1 MASNTGAVLRD
12 QKIIDELTK
21 GADLTNPT
29 DIEKVYKALLNGN
42 YIFESNVGRD
52 FDDEIY
58 ELHTK
63 VLSGEIKPKEAVKGK
78 KKIFKA
84 NSIPKLNAK
93 SEAKSYVNAI
103 NDANKGVKRASTPNR
118 NVNDSKNDTRVIKNK
133 STAAVN
139 SKKIDNDDEALS
151 ILIEL
156 ELKKQEKRRKLIILL
171 ASLVAVGS
179 LGYFGVYYYI
189 SVQNTARAEQLSNLK
204 GNDVLASLV
213 DDEPKEKFT
222 LHKQAVVLPDILD
235 DYKTLYVKN
244 NDLAGWLKIE
254 GTKIDYPVMQCE
266 DNDFYLKHDFN
277 KNKDGNGSLFLDCS
291 CSLYPRSTNMII
303 YGHHMTSGV
312 MFGTLNRYAKESFY
326 KEHKKIIFDSIY
338 ETAEYEVMYVF
349 YSKVYDNDDL
359 VFKYYQF
366 INANSEKE
374 FNYYMDEMEK
384 IKLYDTGVT
393 AHYGDTLLTLSTCE
407 YNQKDGRFA
416 VVAKRVK

>member
-1 MASNTGAVLRD
+1 MTSNSGAALRD

-21 GADLTNPT
+21 GCDLTNPT

-63 VLSGEIKPKEAVKGK
+63 VLSGEIKPKEEAKGK
-78 KKIFKA
+78 KKIFKSKA
-84 NSIPKLNAK
+84 VSKA
-93 SEAKSYVNAI
+93 
-103 NDANKGVKRASTPNR
+103 DNKAG
-118 NVNDSKNDTRVIKNK
+118 DSKNDRPVNRNHGSATVRNSDKNAENRLDNKKTDSK
-133 STAAVN
+133 S
-139 SKKIDNDDEALS
+139 IDDEGLAL
-151 ILIEL
+151 LIEQ
-156 ELKKQEKRRKLIILL
+156 ELKKREKRRKFTIIL
-171 ASLVAVGS
+171 ASLVAVLS

-189 SVQNTARAEQLSNLK
+189 SVQNTARAQQLSDLK
-204 GNDVLASLV
+204 GNDVLASLA
-213 DDEPKEKFT
+213 DDKPKEKFT
-222 LHKQAVVLPDILD
+222 LHKQSIVLPDILD
-235 DYKTLYVKN
+235 EYKTLYVKN

-266 DNDFYLKHDFN
+266 DNDFYLKHDFK

-291 CSLYPRSTNMII
+291 CTLYPRSTNMII

-326 KEHKKIIFDSIY
+326 KDHKKIIFDSIY
-338 ETAEYEVMYVF
+338 EKAEYEVMYVF

-393 AHYGDTLLTLSTCE
+393 ANYGDTLLTLSTCE